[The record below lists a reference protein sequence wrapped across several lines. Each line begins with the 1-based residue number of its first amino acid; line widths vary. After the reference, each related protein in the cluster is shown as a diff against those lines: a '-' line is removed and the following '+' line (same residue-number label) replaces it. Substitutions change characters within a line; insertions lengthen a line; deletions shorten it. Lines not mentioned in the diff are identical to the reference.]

1 MPSGLGVLNIALEMW
16 LIFTELQN
24 SLGYFDMEEKTGIAM
39 AFHTDKEDIRICS
52 ACRFF
57 RCLV

>member
-1 MPSGLGVLNIALEMW
+1 MW